1 MAEEKQVKPVLPT
14 PPPPQP
20 DPELITYMERSQ
32 KREQVERR

>member
-1 MAEEKQVKPVLPT
+1 MAEKKPVKPVLPT

-32 KREQVERR
+32 KRESVERR